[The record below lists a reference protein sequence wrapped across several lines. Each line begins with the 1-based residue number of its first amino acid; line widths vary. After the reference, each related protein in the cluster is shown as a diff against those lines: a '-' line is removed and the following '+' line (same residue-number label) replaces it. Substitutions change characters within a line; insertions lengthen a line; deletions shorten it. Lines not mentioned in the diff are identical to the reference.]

1 VAENSTRHIDTL
13 REMEA
18 YKRQYQV
25 RCSHHELEYSPKE
38 KRIVCAVCGKTW
50 TFVHDRGFSEVRQVF
65 SAEREDYVPLR

>member
-25 RCSHHELEYSPKE
+25 RCSHHELEYSAKE
-38 KRIVCAVCGKTW
+38 KRIICAVCGKTW
-50 TFVHDRGFSEVRQVF
+50 TFVQERGYAELKQVF
-65 SAEREDYVPLR
+65 SAEHEDYFPMR